1 LILALDGRY
10 WATMHDM
17 DISLGL
23 ADPAWQPAFDICRGR
38 APATPL
44 IYASPHSG
52 QVYPQDL
59 MTASVLDKSAI
70 RRSEDV
76 LVNELIGGACE
87 VGVTVI
93 CARYGRAYIDVNRDP
108 YELDQ
113 AMFED
118 ELPPFA
124 RARTPRIA
132 AGLGTIAR
140 VVAAGQEIYGRKL
153 NFAEV
158 RGRIERVH
166 QPYHAALTELI
177 GVAKAGFGA
186 ALLIDWHSMPSAA
199 AKPARGRRT
208 PDIVL
213 GDLFG
218 ASCRP
223 AFSNLVDRELR
234 ELGYEVIR
242 NAPYAGGY
250 TTEFYGA
257 PRRQVQVLQIEIN
270 RGLYLD
276 EKRLEPT
283 AGFETLKADLAT
295 LSASLAQ
302 AWPKLL

>member
-1 LILALDGRY
+1 
-10 WATMHDM
+10 MHDL
-17 DISLGL
+17 DLSLDL
-23 ADPAWQPAFDICRGR
+23 AAPPWQPAFDIRR
-38 APATPL
+38 ADEPGTPL

-59 MTASVLDKSAI
+59 MTASVLDRSAI

-76 LVNELIGGACE
+76 LVDELISGARE
-87 VGVTVI
+87 VGVTLI
-93 CARYGRAYIDVNRDP
+93 SARYGRAYIDVNRDA

-113 AMFED
+113 AMFAD

-124 RARTPRIA
+124 RAMTPRVA

-153 NFAEV
+153 NFAEA
-158 RGRIERVH
+158 RNRIEKVH
-166 QPYHAALTELI
+166 QPYHAALTELLAA
-177 GVAKAGFGA
+177 AKASFGA
-186 ALLIDWHSMPSAA
+186 ALLVDWHSMPSAA
-199 AKPARGRRT
+199 CKPTRGRRT
-208 PDIVL
+208 PDMVL

-218 ASCRP
+218 ASCLP

-234 ELGYEVIR
+234 GLGYEVAR

-257 PRRQVQVLQIEIN
+257 PRQQVQVLQIEIN

-276 EKRLEPT
+276 ETRLEPKP
-283 AGFETLKADLAT
+283 GFEQLQADLTT
-295 LSASLAQ
+295 LSASLAK
-302 AWPKLL
+302 AWRRLV

>member
-1 LILALDGRY
+1 
-10 WATMHDM
+10 MHDL
-17 DISLGL
+17 DISHGL
-23 ADPAWQPAFDICRGR
+23 ADPAWQPAFDICRGSE
-38 APATPL
+38 PATPL

-52 QVYPQDL
+52 QLYPQDL
-59 MTASVLDKSAI
+59 MTASVLDRSAI

-76 LVNELIGGACE
+76 LVNELIGCACA
-87 VGVTVI
+87 VGVTLI
-93 CARYGRAYIDVNRDP
+93 CARYGRAYIDVNRDA

-158 RGRIERVH
+158 RRRIERVH

-177 GVAKAGFGA
+177 GAAKTGFGA

-199 AKPARGRRT
+199 AKPMRGRRT

-223 AFSNLVDRELR
+223 AFSNLVDRQLR
-234 ELGYEVIR
+234 SLGYEVTR

-270 RGLYLD
+270 RALYLD
-276 EKRLEPT
+276 ETTLEPT
-283 AGFETLKADLAT
+283 VGFETLKADLAS

-302 AWPKLL
+302 TWRNLI

>member
-1 LILALDGRY
+1 
-10 WATMHDM
+10 MHDL
-17 DISLGL
+17 DLSLDL
-23 ADPAWQPAFDICRGR
+23 ADPPWQPAFDIRRGDE
-38 APATPL
+38 PATPL

-52 QVYPQDL
+52 RLYPRDL
-59 MTASVLDKSAI
+59 MTASVLDASAI

-87 VGVTVI
+87 VGVTLI
-93 CARYGRAYIDVNRDP
+93 AARYGRAYIDVNRDA

-113 AMFED
+113 AMFAD

-124 RARTPRIA
+124 RAQTPRVA

-153 NFAEV
+153 NFAEA
-158 RGRIERVH
+158 RDRIEKVH
-166 QPYHAALTELI
+166 QPYHAALTELLAA
-177 GVAKAGFGA
+177 AKASFGA

-199 AKPARGRRT
+199 CKPTRGRRT
-208 PDIVL
+208 PDMVL

-218 ASCRP
+218 ASCLP
-223 AFSNLVDRELR
+223 AFTNLVDRELR
-234 ELGYEVIR
+234 SLGYEVAR

-257 PRRQVQVLQIEIN
+257 PRQQVQVLQIEIN

-276 EKRLEPT
+276 EDRLEPKP
-283 AGFETLKADLAT
+283 GFERLQGDLST
-295 LSASLAQ
+295 LSASLAK
-302 AWPKLL
+302 AWRRLV